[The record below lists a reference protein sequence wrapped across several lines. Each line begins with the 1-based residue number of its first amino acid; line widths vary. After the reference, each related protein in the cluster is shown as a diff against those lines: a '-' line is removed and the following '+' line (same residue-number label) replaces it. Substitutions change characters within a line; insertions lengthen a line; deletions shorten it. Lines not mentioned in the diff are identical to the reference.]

1 MKKLVKLNLVSAFL
15 LIFALSGC
23 GSADPVAEDLTRF
36 VNTDMAEVNENS
48 AALREETDKW
58 ESFVSDSEFIE
69 SLTETVLPNVNES
82 LELIK
87 DVAPET
93 EEVDELKEKYRS
105 VLLAYKDG
113 YGTILQG
120 FQSGD
125 SDKLEAGAL
134 KVKEGNSLLDEYNAA
149 LSALAEGKGLSAS

>member
-1 MKKLVKLNLVSAFL
+1 MKKLVKLNLVSALL

-113 YGTILQG
+113 
-120 FQSGD
+120 
-125 SDKLEAGAL
+125 
-134 KVKEGNSLLDEYNAA
+134 
-149 LSALAEGKGLSAS
+149 